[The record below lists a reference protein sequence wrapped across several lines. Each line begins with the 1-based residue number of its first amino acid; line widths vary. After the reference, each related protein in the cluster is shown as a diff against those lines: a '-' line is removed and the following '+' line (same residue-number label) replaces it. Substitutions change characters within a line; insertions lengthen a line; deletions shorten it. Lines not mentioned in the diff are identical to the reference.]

1 MPWIERYV
9 LLRGDKYAERQRDLS
24 RGKLEHEIRM
34 LWHKHARRSCP
45 DPKNWLRHFDDDDVE
60 EMLRELN
67 EHSLPASDV
76 FYEWHAT
83 ALAIAA
89 GITPPGDV
97 ADEECVELPDPREM
111 VRSDV

>member
-45 DPKNWLRHFDDDDVE
+45 DPKNWLRHFDDDDDDKRYGILAAE
-60 EMLRELN
+60 EAKL
-67 EHSLPASDV
+67 AKA
-76 FYEWHAT
+76 HA
-83 ALAIAA
+83 
-89 GITPPGDV
+89 GGEDQNS
-97 ADEECVELPDPREM
+97 R
-111 VRSDV
+111 